1 VAKDQVVYDCEVY
14 SNLFMLAFKHVA
26 TGKTKV
32 FEIYHD
38 PDTGET
44 LDTFDCD
51 EVKKV
56 FDTFE
61 VVGFNTIKFD
71 DPLIAMALAGR
82 TTAEIKRAADM
93 IIVEGKWVSDI
104 EKAFNFK
111 TLKPKREID
120 LIEVK
125 VGDCSLKTLGGRMHS
140 KRMQDL
146 PIDPEETITR
156 EQLDELRSYCV
167 NDLDTT
173 IDLLKALD
181 GPLKMRRD
189 MIQTYPEA
197 SQYRSFMSLSEG
209 QIAEA
214 IIKFEAEKNL
224 GRRISKPKLTSNFS
238 FGYEPAS
245 WLRFQTPL
253 LQNVFDVVK
262 NATFEVDDKSKIV
275 IPKEILDLNIK
286 IGDMTYTLAVGG
298 LHSTESHRSLYSDD
312 EFITLDADCGAMYPT
327 LMVSCSI
334 EPQSYQGQF
343 LDVFSSILKQR
354 TQAKKD
360 KNKLLADKLK
370 LLCNSSYG
378 RTGSKYST
386 FYDAEGMLRVTLT
399 GQLTLLQLIEMF
411 ELCGIPVISAN
422 TDGVTCR
429 FHRSKIGLYD
439 NIIKK
444 FEKLTGFEMEVVE
457 YKSIHNASVNSYF
470 AVKPDG
476 SIKQKGPYSEPGL
489 QKNPNGYVCSI
500 AVAEFL
506 SKGTPIEDTIRNH
519 TDFRNFVVVRN
530 VTGGAVKGDT
540 YLGKAV
546 RWYYAKGETGIIQY
560 KKNQNKVPLSLGAKP
575 CMNLPDE
582 FPPDVDHD
590 KYLKMTKKILVDIG
604 VLPQPSKLPRK
615 NSKEFKQLLAEGK
628 IEENEEGKYEWV
640 DVDQT

>member
-1 VAKDQVVYDCEVY
+1 MLKDQVVYDCEVY
-14 SNLFMLAFKHVA
+14 VNLFMLAFKHVE

-44 LDTFDCD
+44 IDTFDYD
-51 EVKKV
+51 EVQRI

-61 VVGFNTIKFD
+61 TVGFNTINFD
-71 DPLIAMALAGR
+71 NPLIAMALAGR
-82 TTAEIKRAADM
+82 TTAEIKQAADM
-93 IIVEGKWVSDI
+93 IIVQGKWVSDV

-146 PIDPEETITR
+146 PIPPEATITR
-156 EQLDELRSYCV
+156 QQLDELRLYCV

-189 MIQTYPEA
+189 MMEAYPIGIP
-197 SQYRSFMSLSEG
+197 FMSLSEG

-214 IIKFEAEKNL
+214 IIKHTAEKNL
-224 GRRISKPKLTSNFS
+224 GRRIYKPKLTSNFS

-245 WLRFQTPL
+245 WLKFQTPL

-262 NATFEVDDKSKIV
+262 NATFEVDEKSKII
-275 IPKEILDLNIK
+275 IPKEILDLDIK
-286 IGDMTYTLAVGG
+286 IGDLGYTLAVGG
-298 LHSTESHRSLYSDD
+298 LHSTEAHRTLYADD
-312 EFITLDADCGAMYPT
+312 EYIIRDADIGSMYPVC
-327 LMVSCSI
+327 MVVCGI

-343 LDVFSSILKQR
+343 LEVFGDILKQR
-354 TQAKKD
+354 LQAKKD
-360 KNKLLADKLK
+360 KNKVLADKLK

-429 FHRSKIGLYD
+429 FHRSKIALYD

-444 FEKLTGFEMEVVE
+444 FENLTGFEMEVVE

-476 SIKQKGPYSEPGL
+476 SIKQKGPYSAPGL
-489 QKNPNGYVCSI
+489 QKNPNGYICSI

-506 SKGTPIEDTIRNH
+506 SKGTPIEDTIRSH
-519 TDFRNFVVVRN
+519 TDFRDFVVVRN

-575 CMNLPDE
+575 CMTLPDE

-590 KYLKMTKKILVDIG
+590 KYLKTTKKILVDIG
-604 VLPQPSKLPRK
+604 VLPQPPKLPRK

-640 DVDQT
+640 EV

>member
-1 VAKDQVVYDCEVY
+1 MLKDQVVMDSEVY
-14 SNLFMLAFKHVA
+14 VNLFMLAFKHVT

-44 LDTFDCD
+44 LDTFDYD
-51 EVKKV
+51 QVKEV

-71 DPLIAMALAGR
+71 NPLIAMALAGR
-82 TTAEIKRAADM
+82 TTEEIKRAADM
-93 IIVEGKWVSDI
+93 IIVQGKWVSDV

-146 PIDPEETITR
+146 PIPPEATITR
-156 EQLDELRSYCV
+156 QQLDELRLYCV

-189 MIQTYPEA
+189 MMEAYPIGI
-197 SQYRSFMSLSEG
+197 SFMSLSEG

-214 IIKFEAEKNL
+214 TIKHTAEKNL
-224 GRRISKPKLTSNFS
+224 GRRIYKPKLTSNFS

-245 WLRFQTPL
+245 WLKFQTPL

-262 NATFEVDDKSKIV
+262 NATFEVDEKSKIV
-275 IPKEILDLNIK
+275 IPKEILDLDIK
-286 IGDMTYTLAVGG
+286 IGDLGYTLAVGG
-298 LHSTESHRSLYSDD
+298 LHSTEAHRTLYADD
-312 EFITLDADCGAMYPT
+312 EYIIRDADIGSMYPVC
-327 LMVSCSI
+327 MVVCGI

-343 LDVFSSILKQR
+343 LEVFGDILKQR
-354 TQAKKD
+354 LQAKKD
-360 KNKLLADKLK
+360 KNKVLADKLK

-429 FHRSKIGLYD
+429 FHRSKIALYD

-444 FEKLTGFEMEVVE
+444 FENLTGFEMEVVE

-476 SIKQKGPYSEPGL
+476 SIKQKGPYSAPGL
-489 QKNPNGYVCSI
+489 QKNPNGYICSI

-506 SKGTPIEDTIRNH
+506 SKGTPVEDTIRSH
-519 TDFRNFVVVRN
+519 TDFRDFVVVRN

-575 CMNLPDE
+575 CMTLPDE
-582 FPPDVDHD
+582 FPDDVDHD

-604 VLPQPSKLPRK
+604 MLPQPPKLPRK

-640 DVDQT
+640 EV

>member
-1 VAKDQVVYDCEVY
+1 MLKDQVVYDCEVY
-14 SNLFMLAFKHVA
+14 SNLFMLAFKHVT

-44 LDTFDCD
+44 LDTFDYD
-51 EVKKV
+51 QVKEV

-71 DPLIAMALAGR
+71 NPLIAMALAGR
-82 TTAEIKRAADM
+82 TTEEIKRAADM
-93 IIVEGKWVSDI
+93 IIVQGKWVSDV

-146 PIDPEETITR
+146 PIPPEATITR
-156 EQLDELRSYCV
+156 QQLDELRLYCV

-189 MIQTYPEA
+189 MMEAYPIGI
-197 SQYRSFMSLSEG
+197 SFMSLSEG

-214 IIKFEAEKNL
+214 TIKHTAEKNL
-224 GRRISKPKLTSNFS
+224 GRRIYKPKLTSNFS

-245 WLRFQTPL
+245 WLKFQTPL

-262 NATFEVDDKSKIV
+262 NATFEVDEKSKII
-275 IPKEILDLNIK
+275 IPKEILDLDIK

-298 LHSTESHRSLYSDD
+298 LHSTESHRSLYSDE
-312 EFITLDADCGAMYPT
+312 EFITLDADASSLYPM
-327 LMVSCSI
+327 LMVLCQI
-334 EPQSYQGQF
+334 EPQAYQGQF
-343 LDVFSSILKQR
+343 LTVFGEIVEKRL
-354 TQAKKD
+354 QAKRD

-370 LLCNSSYG
+370 LLANSSYG

-399 GQLTLLQLIEMF
+399 GQLTLLQLVEMF

-429 FHRSKIGLYD
+429 FNRSKIDLY
-439 NIIKK
+439 NKIIKG
-444 FEKLTGFEMEVVE
+444 FEKLTGLEMEVVE

-476 SIKQKGPYSEPGL
+476 SIKQKGPYSAPGL
-489 QKNPNGYVCSI
+489 QKNPNGYICSI

-506 SKGTPIEDTIRNH
+506 SKGTPVEDTIRSH
-519 TDFRNFVVVRN
+519 TDFRDFVVVRN

-560 KKNQNKVPLSLGAKP
+560 KRNGNKVPLSLGAKP
-575 CMNLPDE
+575 CMTLPDE
-582 FPPDVDHD
+582 FPDDVDHD
-590 KYLKMTKKILVDIG
+590 KYLKMTKKILIDIG
-604 VLPQPSKLPRK
+604 MLPQPSKLPRK

>member
-1 VAKDQVVYDCEVY
+1 MPNDQVVYDVEIY
-14 SNLFMLAFKHVA
+14 SNVLMLAFKHVT

-44 LDTFDCD
+44 LDTFDYD
-51 EVKKV
+51 QVKAV

-71 DPLIAMALAGR
+71 NPLIAMALAGR
-82 TTAEIKRAADM
+82 TTEEIKRAADM
-93 IIVEGKWVSDI
+93 IIVQGKWVSDV

-146 PIDPEETITR
+146 PIPPEATITR
-156 EQLDELRSYCV
+156 QQLDELRLYCV

-189 MIQTYPEA
+189 MIEAYPIGI
-197 SQYRSFMSLSEG
+197 SFMSLSEG

-214 IIKFEAEKNL
+214 IIKYTAEKNL
-224 GRRISKPKLTSNFS
+224 GRRIYKPKLTSNFS
-238 FGYEPAS
+238 FGYQPAS
-245 WLRFQTPL
+245 WLKFQTPL
-253 LQNVFDVVK
+253 LKNVFDVVK
-262 NATFEVDDKSKIV
+262 NATFEVDEKSKII
-275 IPKEILDLNIK
+275 IPKEILDLDIK

-298 LHSTESHRSLYSDD
+298 LHSTESHRSLYSDE
-312 EFITLDADCGAMYPT
+312 EFITLDADASSLYPM
-327 LMVSCSI
+327 LMVLCQI
-334 EPQSYQGQF
+334 EPQAYQGQF
-343 LDVFSSILKQR
+343 LTVFGEIVEKRL
-354 TQAKKD
+354 QAKRD

-370 LLCNSSYG
+370 LLANSSYG

-399 GQLTLLQLIEMF
+399 GQLTLLQLVEMF

-429 FHRSKIGLYD
+429 FNRSKIDLY
-439 NIIKK
+439 NKIIKG
-444 FEKLTGFEMEVVE
+444 FEKLTGLEMEVVE

-476 SIKQKGPYSEPGL
+476 SIKQKGPYSAPGL
-489 QKNPNGYVCSI
+489 QKNPNGYICSI

-506 SKGTPIEDTIRNH
+506 SKGTPIEDTIRSH
-519 TDFRNFVVVRN
+519 ADFRDFVVVRN

-604 VLPQPSKLPRK
+604 VLPQPAKLPRK
-615 NSKEFKQLLAEGK
+615 NSKEWKVLLEAGK

-640 DVDQT
+640 EV

>member
-1 VAKDQVVYDCEVY
+1 MFDQVVMDSEVY
-14 SNLFMLAFKHVA
+14 HNLFMLAFKHVA

-44 LDTFDCD
+44 LDTFDYD
-51 EVKKV
+51 QVKAV

-71 DPLIAMALAGR
+71 NPLIAMALAGR
-82 TTAEIKRAADM
+82 TTDEIKRAADM
-93 IIVEGKWVSDI
+93 IIVQGKWVSDV
-104 EKAFNFK
+104 EKAFAFK

-146 PIDPEETITR
+146 PIAPEATITR

-189 MIQTYPEA
+189 MMEAYPIGI
-197 SQYRSFMSLSEG
+197 SFMSLSEG

-214 IIKFEAEKNL
+214 IIKHTAEKNL
-224 GRRISKPKLTSNFS
+224 GRRIYKPKLTSNFS

-245 WLRFQTPL
+245 WLKFQTPL

-262 NATFEVDDKSKIV
+262 NATFEVDEKSKII
-275 IPKEILDLNIK
+275 IPKEILDLDIK
-286 IGDMTYTLAVGG
+286 IGDLGYTLAVGG
-298 LHSTESHRSLYSDD
+298 LHSTEAHRTLYADD
-312 EFITLDADCGAMYPT
+312 EYIIRDADIGSMYPVC
-327 LMVSCSI
+327 MVVCGI

-343 LDVFSSILKQR
+343 LEVFGDILKQR
-354 TQAKKD
+354 LQAKKD
-360 KNKLLADKLK
+360 KNKVLADKLK

-429 FHRSKIGLYD
+429 FHRSKIDLYD
-439 NIIKK
+439 KIIKG

-476 SIKQKGPYSEPGL
+476 SIKQKGPYSAPGL
-489 QKNPNGYVCSI
+489 QKNPNGYICSI

-506 SKGTPIEDTIRNH
+506 SKGTPIEDTIRSH
-519 TDFRNFVVVRN
+519 TDFRDFVVVRN

-604 VLPQPSKLPRK
+604 VLPQPPKLPRK
-615 NSKEFKQLLAEGK
+615 NSKEWKHLLAEGK
-628 IEENEEGKYEWV
+628 IEESEESGKYEWV
-640 DVDQT
+640 EVD

>member
-1 VAKDQVVYDCEVY
+1 MSYNQVVVDSEVY
-14 SNLFMLAFKHVA
+14 INLFMLAFKHVE

-44 LDTFDCD
+44 IDTFDYD
-51 EVKKV
+51 EVQRI

-61 VVGFNTIKFD
+61 TVGFNTINFD
-71 DPLIAMALAGR
+71 NPLIAMALAGR
-82 TTAEIKRAADM
+82 TTAEIKQAADM
-93 IIVEGKWVSDI
+93 IIVQGKWVSDV

-111 TLKPKREID
+111 TLKPKQHID

-146 PIDPEETITR
+146 PIPPEAVITR
-156 EQLDELRSYCV
+156 EQLDELRPYCV

-189 MIQTYPEA
+189 MIKTYPEA
-197 SQYRSFMSLSEG
+197 SEFRSFMSLSEG

-214 IIKFEAEKNL
+214 IIKHTAEKNL
-224 GRRISKPKLTSNFS
+224 GRRIHKPKLTSNFS
-238 FGYEPAS
+238 FGYQPAS
-245 WLRFQTPL
+245 WLKFQTPL
-253 LQNVFDVVK
+253 LQNVFEVVK
-262 NATFEVDDKSKIV
+262 NATFEVDEKSKIV
-275 IPKEILDLNIK
+275 IPKEILDLDIK

-298 LHSTESHRSLYSDD
+298 LHSTESHRSLYSNE
-312 EFITLDADCGAMYPT
+312 EFITLDADASSLYPM
-327 LMVSCSI
+327 LMVLCEI
-334 EPQSYQGQF
+334 EPQAYQGQF
-343 LDVFSSILKQR
+343 LTVFGEIVEKRL
-354 TQAKKD
+354 QAKRD

-370 LLCNSSYG
+370 LLANSSYG

-399 GQLTLLQLIEMF
+399 GQLTLLQLVEMF
-411 ELCGIPVISAN
+411 ELCDIPVISAN

-429 FHRSKIGLYD
+429 FNRSKIDLYYK
-439 NIIKK
+439 IIKK
-444 FEKLTGFEMEVVE
+444 FEKLTGLEMEVVE

-476 SIKQKGPYSEPGL
+476 SIKQKGPYSAPGL
-489 QKNPNGYVCSI
+489 QKNPNGYICSI

-506 SKGTPIEDTIRNH
+506 SKGTPVEDTIRSH
-519 TDFRNFVVVRN
+519 TDFRDFVVVRN

-575 CMNLPDE
+575 CMTLPDE
-582 FPPDVDHD
+582 FPDDVDHD

-604 VLPQPSKLPRK
+604 VLPQPAKIPRK
-615 NSKEFKQLLAEGK
+615 NSAAWKQLLADGK
-628 IEENEEGKYEWV
+628 IEESEESGKYEWV
-640 DVDQT
+640 EV

>member
-1 VAKDQVVYDCEVY
+1 MNNDQVVYDVEIY
-14 SNLFMLAFKHVA
+14 SNVLMLAFKHVT

-44 LDTFDCD
+44 LDTFDYD
-51 EVKKV
+51 QVKEV

-71 DPLIAMALAGR
+71 NPLIAMALAGR
-82 TTAEIKRAADM
+82 TTEEIKLAADM
-93 IIVEGKWVSDI
+93 IIVQGKWVSDV

-146 PIDPEETITR
+146 PIPPEATITR
-156 EQLDELRSYCV
+156 QQLDELRLYCV

-189 MIQTYPEA
+189 MMEAYPIGI
-197 SQYRSFMSLSEG
+197 SFMSLSEG

-214 IIKFEAEKNL
+214 TIKHTAEKNL
-224 GRRISKPKLTSNFS
+224 GRRIYKPKLTSNFS

-245 WLRFQTPL
+245 WLKFQTPL

-262 NATFEVDDKSKIV
+262 NATFEVDEKSKIV
-275 IPKEILDLNIK
+275 IPKEILDLDIK
-286 IGDMTYTLAVGG
+286 IGDLGYTLAVGG
-298 LHSTESHRSLYSDD
+298 LHSTEAHRTLYADD
-312 EFITLDADCGAMYPT
+312 EYIIRDADIGSMYPVC
-327 LMVSCSI
+327 MVVCGI

-343 LDVFSSILKQR
+343 LEVFGDILKQR
-354 TQAKKD
+354 LQAKKD
-360 KNKLLADKLK
+360 KNKVLADKLK

-429 FHRSKIGLYD
+429 FHRSKIALYD

-444 FEKLTGFEMEVVE
+444 FENLTGFEMEVVE

-476 SIKQKGPYSEPGL
+476 SIKQKGPYSAPGL
-489 QKNPNGYVCSI
+489 QKNPNGYICSI

-506 SKGTPIEDTIRNH
+506 SKGTPVEDTIRSH
-519 TDFRNFVVVRN
+519 TDFRDFVVVRN

-575 CMNLPDE
+575 CMTLPDE
-582 FPPDVDHD
+582 FPDDVDHD

-604 VLPQPSKLPRK
+604 VLPQPPKLPRK

-628 IEENEEGKYEWV
+628 IEESEESGKYEWV
-640 DVDQT
+640 EV

>member
-1 VAKDQVVYDCEVY
+1 MLKDQVVMDSEVY
-14 SNLFMLAFKHVA
+14 VNLLMLAFKHVT

-44 LDTFDCD
+44 LDTFDYD
-51 EVKKV
+51 QVKEV

-71 DPLIAMALAGR
+71 NPLIAMALAGR
-82 TTAEIKRAADM
+82 TTEEIKRAADM
-93 IIVEGKWVSDI
+93 IIVQGKWVSDV

-146 PIDPEETITR
+146 PIPPEATITR
-156 EQLDELRSYCV
+156 QQLDELRLYCV

-189 MIQTYPEA
+189 MMEAYPIGI
-197 SQYRSFMSLSEG
+197 SFMSLSEG

-214 IIKFEAEKNL
+214 TIKHTAEKNL
-224 GRRISKPKLTSNFS
+224 GRRIYKPKLTSNFS

-245 WLRFQTPL
+245 WLKFQTPL

-262 NATFEVDDKSKIV
+262 NATFEVDEKSKIV
-275 IPKEILDLNIK
+275 IPKEILDLDIK
-286 IGDMTYTLAVGG
+286 IGDLGYTLAVGG
-298 LHSTESHRSLYSDD
+298 LHSTEAHRTLYADD
-312 EFITLDADCGAMYPT
+312 EYIIRDADIGSMYPVC
-327 LMVSCSI
+327 MVVCGI

-343 LDVFSSILKQR
+343 LEVFGDILKQR
-354 TQAKKD
+354 LQAKKD
-360 KNKLLADKLK
+360 KNKVLADKLK

-429 FHRSKIGLYD
+429 FHRSKIALYD

-444 FEKLTGFEMEVVE
+444 FENLTGFEMEVVE

-476 SIKQKGPYSEPGL
+476 SIKQKGPYSAPGL
-489 QKNPNGYVCSI
+489 QKNPNGYICSI

-506 SKGTPIEDTIRNH
+506 SKGTPVEDTIRSH
-519 TDFRNFVVVRN
+519 TDFRDFVVVRN

-575 CMNLPDE
+575 CMTLPDE
-582 FPPDVDHD
+582 FPDDVDHD

-604 VLPQPSKLPRK
+604 MLPQPPKLPRK

-640 DVDQT
+640 EV